1 MSNWLNEKVSL
12 SQSKVHGE
20 SSLDNWLEIINGNGY
35 PKWYKVLLNDKV
47 GLLRRSIMRFLFCL
61 SVVISGI
68 VSIAGFALTKMTT
81 SSFDPTGDNFV
92 GGNGNPG
99 LMFVMLPMLIIL
111 YFFFAMMFVFEKIHE
126 RFSVKR
132 NLFQACYSGVF
143 VLILGMTI
151 YRIVSFRNEI
161 NPYFEYE
168 ISYLNPFSNDL
179 FFNFWTFIA
188 CLCVSGF
195 CSFYLKKRI

>member
-1 MSNWLNEKVSL
+1 
-12 SQSKVHGE
+12 
-20 SSLDNWLEIINGNGY
+20 
-35 PKWYKVLLNDKV
+35 
-47 GLLRRSIMRFLFCL
+47 
-61 SVVISGI
+61 
-68 VSIAGFALTKMTT
+68 MTT
-81 SSFDPTGDNFV
+81 TSFDPTGDNFV

-99 LMFVMLPMLIIL
+99 LMFVMFPMLIIL
-111 YFFFAMMFVFEKIHE
+111 YFFFAVMFVFEKLYE

-132 NLFQACYSGVF
+132 KLFHACYSGVF

-168 ISYLNPFSNDL
+168 ISYLNPFSNHL

-195 CSFYLKKRI
+195 CSFYIKKRMWRKFVLKLQWKNLIIFHFLWCSAGFALHGWLTG

>member
-1 MSNWLNEKVSL
+1 MS
-12 SQSKVHGE
+12 
-20 SSLDNWLEIINGNGY
+20 
-35 PKWYKVLLNDKV
+35 
-47 GLLRRSIMRFLFCL
+47 FLFLL

-68 VSIAGFALTKMTT
+68 VSIVSFTLTAMTT
-81 SSFDPTGDNFV
+81 TSFDPTGENFV

-99 LMFVMLPMLIIL
+99 LMFVMFPMLIIL
-111 YFFFAMMFVFEKIHE
+111 YFFFAMMFVFEKLHE
-126 RFSVKR
+126 RFPVKR
-132 NLFQACYSGVF
+132 KLFKASYSGGF
-143 VLILGMTI
+143 VLIFGMSI

-168 ISYLNPFSNDL
+168 ISFLNPFSNHL

-195 CSFYLKKRI
+195 CSFYLGCGKFKKADLQR